1 MKKRIAILGSTGSIG
16 QQALNVIRNHADLFE
31 VEVLT
36 AHSNYERLIQQAIE
50 FRPNTVVI
58 TNKNHYSKIQE
69 ALSAY
74 DIKVFLDIS
83 PDLQKK
89 RLLARNGEEA
99 YKKFESK
106 WIPMEL
112 NYFHYY

>member
-58 TNKNHYSKIQE
+58 TNKITTQR
-69 ALSAY
+69 
-74 DIKVFLDIS
+74 F
-83 PDLQKK
+83 KK
-89 RLLARNGEEA
+89 RYRLM
-99 YKKFESK
+99 
-106 WIPMEL
+106 I
-112 NYFHYY
+112 